1 MLSTKIKSAQEL
13 MSIALQAER
22 QTARRYAQLAVNM
35 RAAGNLSAAALF
47 ERMVIEE
54 REHERRLLE
63 WMERES
69 LVEQPDMGPIRWR
82 DPHVSTTY
90 DDDARDPH
98 YSTPYKALA
107 FAVNNEVNAFHFY
120 THVAANADNDAVRG
134 YAEALAN
141 EELEHAELFR
151 AERRRAYH
159 AERDASAMQPIPDA
173 GAIHSEADLLA
184 TAIHLDRYF
193 VAAVSQPGI
202 DSAELSALAEEARRQ
217 ISKNEALLEDLS
229 LSTSQLAHEIASV
242 ILTQLVTGRANDRT
256 GFTTA
261 NAELQQ
267 LRIVCDRSFV
277 FYDALVESTSDES
290 VMHAAQALA
299 AVALDRT
306 GVLQRA
312 LRAQQ

>member
-35 RAAGNLSAAALF
+35 REAGNLSAAALF

-82 DPHVSTTY
+82 DPHISTTY

-107 FAVNNEVNAFHFY
+107 SAVNNEVNAFLFY
-120 THVAANADNDAVRG
+120 THVAADADNDAVRG

-159 AERDASAMQPIPDA
+159 AERDASATQPIPDA

-193 VAAVSQPGI
+193 VDGVSQLGI
-202 DSAELSALAEEARRQ
+202 DSPELNALAQEARQQ
-217 ISKNEALLEDLS
+217 ISNNEALLEDLS
-229 LSTSQLAHEIASV
+229 MHTPQLAHEIASA
-242 ILTQLVTGRANDRT
+242 ILTQSAIGRANDRS
-256 GFTTA
+256 GLTTA
-261 NAELQQ
+261 GAELQQ
-267 LRIVCDRSFV
+267 LRLGCDRCFV
-277 FYDALVESTSDES
+277 FYDAIVESTADES
-290 VMHAAQALA
+290 VMHVAQILA
-299 AVALDRT
+299 SVALDRT
-306 GVLQRA
+306 GVLQRV
-312 LRAQQ
+312 LRAQ